1 MMVIMKNQATEEQVK
16 HVIAKIEEAGA
27 RAHLSEGKYKT
38 IIGAIGDTEQ
48 IDRDALK
55 GFAGVENVVPIS
67 KPYKLVSSEFKSE
80 PTEIKIGGCTVG
92 GNNFTV
98 IAGPCSVE
106 TEEQV
111 MATAKVVK
119 ESGAQIMRGGAFKP
133 RTSPYS
139 FQGLG
144 PEGLKILQTA
154 SAETGL
160 PVVTE
165 VLDPRDV
172 DLVAESVD
180 ILQIGARNMQNF
192 TLLTEAGATQK
203 PVLLKKSF
211 SCTIEELFMAAEYI
225 VKTGNEKVILCER
238 GLRTFEPFT
247 RNTLD
252 LSAVP
257 LIKTLSHLPIIVD
270 PSHATGRRELITPL
284 SLASLAAGAHGIM
297 IEVHPSPEEALC
309 DGPQSLT
316 SPQFKDL
323 MSQLKPLAKYLGKE
337 GL

>member
-1 MMVIMKNQATEEQVK
+1 MMVVMKNQATEEQVK

-27 RAHLSEGKYKT
+27 KAHLSKGKYKT
-38 IIGAIGDTEQ
+38 VIGAIGDTEQ

-67 KPYKLVSSEFKSE
+67 KPYKLVSLEFKTE
-80 PTEIKIGGCTVG
+80 PTEIKVGDCIIGGS
-92 GNNFTV
+92 NFTV

-111 MATAKVVK
+111 LTTAKIVK
-119 ESGAQIMRGGAFKP
+119 QGGAKMLRGGAFKP

-144 PEGLKILQTA
+144 AEGLKILQMA
-154 SAETGL
+154 SKETGL

-172 DLVAESVD
+172 ELVASSVD
-180 ILQIGARNMQNF
+180 VLQIGARNMQNF
-192 TLLTEAGATQK
+192 TLLTEAGATRK
-203 PVLLKKSF
+203 PILLKKSF
-211 SCTIEELFMAAEYI
+211 SCTIEELFMAAEYVI
-225 VKTGNEKVILCER
+225 KTGNEKIILCER
-238 GLRTFEPFT
+238 GIRSFEPYT

-270 PSHATGRRELITPL
+270 PSHATGRRELIEPL
-284 SLASLAAGAHGIM
+284 SLGALAVGAHGIM
-297 IEVHPSPEEALC
+297 VEVHPSPEEALC
-309 DGPQSLT
+309 DGPQSVT
-316 SPQFKDL
+316 STQFLEMMKKIKS
-323 MSQLKPLAKYLGKE
+323 MAQFLGRW
-337 GL
+337 G